1 MTQEKKRRH
10 RRKHPELNRNC
21 YNCNHCQYIGEGD
34 YICDMSNDIVIA
46 DWQPSEDYNSCKGKE
61 FENI

>member
-34 YICDMSNDIVIA
+34 CICDMSNDIVIA
-46 DWQPSEDYNSCKGKE
+46 DWEPSEDFNSCKGKE